1 MPSQASDL
9 GSLVGAWRLA
19 LTAADA
25 ALRAAAHDLGAS
37 EVRRLS
43 ARLAEERTTTVR
55 LLDALA
61 RDRREER
68 TLVPL
73 VASTRESRRLLGLP
87 SDVAACVFSADGVL
101 VASAATHAEAW
112 QETFDAFLSTSI
124 ERSGRSFA
132 PFTIAADYLRY
143 IHGRTRTD
151 AVRAFLASR
160 GVVLPE
166 GSPDDPAD
174 ADTVSGLARHK
185 SEALT
190 RLLDARGVKPY
201 QGSRLYLE
209 LAHDAG
215 LRCAVVSGS
224 TTMPYLLDRAGLA
237 DLVDEGVDGTAV
249 RTEALRRKPAPDMLL
264 AASRRLGVAPD
275 HTAVFETSADGV
287 QAGRTGGFEL
297 VVAVDRG
304 GEANALRARGA
315 DIVVSDLGE
324 ILAHALAAA

>member
-1 MPSQASDL
+1 MPRTATDI

-19 LTAADA
+19 LTSAEA
-25 ALRAAAHDLGAS
+25 ALRAGAHDLGGS

-43 ARLAEERTTTVR
+43 ARLAEERTATVR

-73 VASTRESRRLLGLP
+73 AASTWEPRRLLGLP

-112 QETFDAFLSTSI
+112 QETFDAFLSRSM
-124 ERSGRSFA
+124 ERVGNSFA
-132 PFTIAADYLRY
+132 PFTIAADYFRY
-143 IHGRTRTD
+143 IHGRTRND

-160 GVVLPE
+160 GVSLPE
-166 GSPDDPAD
+166 GSPDDLAD
-174 ADTVSGLARHK
+174 ADTVDGLARHK
-185 SEALT
+185 SEALL
-190 RLLDARGVKPY
+190 RLLDARGVKAY

-215 LRCAVVSGS
+215 VRCAIVSGS

-237 DLVDEGVDGTAV
+237 DLVDEKVDGTTV
-249 RTEALRRKPAPDMLL
+249 RAEGLRRKPAPDMLL

-275 HTAVFETSADGV
+275 HAAVFETGSDGV
-287 QAGRTGGFEL
+287 LAGRTGGFEL

-304 GEANALRARGA
+304 GEANALRADGA
-315 DIVVSDLGE
+315 DLVVSDLGQ
-324 ILAHALAAA
+324 ILAQALAVA